1 MSEHRSVTE
10 EPPWKDSR
18 KTTESLKQALP
29 VQNLTLN
36 FDAAQNYKIYVL
48 EASTW
53 YFLPSLKFDF
63 FFFSKF
69 SPEKDNFNENIK
81 PCFQKVK

>member
-1 MSEHRSVTE
+1 MYLNRCFHNVQKLMSEHRSVTE

-48 EASTW
+48 EAST
-53 YFLPSLKFDF
+53 
-63 FFFSKF
+63 
-69 SPEKDNFNENIK
+69 
-81 PCFQKVK
+81 